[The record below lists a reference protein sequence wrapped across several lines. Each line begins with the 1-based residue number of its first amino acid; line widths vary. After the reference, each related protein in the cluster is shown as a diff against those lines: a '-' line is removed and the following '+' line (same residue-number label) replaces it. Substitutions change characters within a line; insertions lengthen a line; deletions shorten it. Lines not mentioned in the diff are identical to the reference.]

1 MARKQSG
8 GFNKL
13 LNFIGL
19 VDDDPRD
26 TYGEEYQ
33 SDNYGRQAAYTPVR
47 SSRNGR
53 TASSRNAQPA
63 RRSLPAPSRTNRY
76 DDRYERSDRASG
88 GYDDYRASS
97 RRPASRFEDD
107 GYDYMPRTERAASRF
122 AAEPSPRYEEPV
134 QREAPV
140 RAMRVSQRSRTVMF
154 SLHTLEDCC
163 EVIDHLIANN
173 TVVLT
178 MDELDGR
185 LMQRAVDTLSGAVF
199 ALHASIRKASDKTY
213 LIAPMSVEVNEAY
226 DVDRGFR

>member
-53 TASSRNAQPA
+53 AASGRNAQPA

-76 DDRYERSDRASG
+76 DDRYERHVTRI
-88 GYDDYRASS
+88 
-97 RRPASRFEDD
+97 RR
-107 GYDYMPRTERAASRF
+107 
-122 AAEPSPRYEEPV
+122 
-134 QREAPV
+134 
-140 RAMRVSQRSRTVMF
+140 
-154 SLHTLEDCC
+154 L
-163 EVIDHLIANN
+163 
-173 TVVLT
+173 
-178 MDELDGR
+178 
-185 LMQRAVDTLSGAVF
+185 
-199 ALHASIRKASDKTY
+199 
-213 LIAPMSVEVNEAY
+213 
-226 DVDRGFR
+226 

>member
-53 TASSRNAQPA
+53 AAAGRNAQPA

-140 RAMRVSQRSRTVMF
+140 RAMRVSQRSRTDVYKRQNL
-154 SLHTLEDCC
+154 SCLSRTLWDRQ
-163 EVIDHLIANN
+163 VYFL
-173 TVVLT
+173 
-178 MDELDGR
+178 
-185 LMQRAVDTLSGAVF
+185 QRIYIKQHAAGA
-199 ALHASIRKASDKTY
+199 SQNGIG
-213 LIAPMSVEVNEAY
+213 
-226 DVDRGFR
+226 GFLLKKGVHF